1 MVLAIGTNSSAL
13 MASAAASS
21 VNKDMETSME
31 RLSTGKRINS
41 AADDAAGVA
50 IASRMTSEINGLNQ
64 AIRNASDG
72 QSMAATAEGAMVEI
86 ADMLQRMRELAVQS
100 SNDTLN
106 TNDRTNLNDEVTQ
119 LKAEIDRIATTTRF
133 NDVSMLDGTA
143 DITLQI
149 GAKAGES
156 LNFKVGNLGTT
167 ALGTSLTALTSS
179 AATSNSAEG
188 VAATKSISQMAFNGN
203 DTYGFTLTVGEG
215 DGSTTEALTIANAS
229 VTGNSASDVASKI
242 NTAISAAVTAGTLA
256 ADTVSASAN
265 GNVVT
270 IENKLGDSIAVSSFS
285 SAGNGTASYASI
297 SGAGE
302 SKLLTDTAA
311 TTSITNNGGGGA
323 TTASSTLALQAG
335 KDYSFNVNGTD
346 ITVTNL
352 GTGTTEADLL
362 ATLKLA
368 IGDGAAGS
376 TVTGQN
382 FSLQDSTGKNIEIKN
397 FVATSSP
404 VGSAGSMVMTVRV
417 DADSSTPSNTYAVGG
432 SDTTD
437 IDKGDIVQLSFT
449 EAEADYGFKL
459 GGTAFTVATA
469 SAGESLQDAL
479 ATTRDAINAAVAAT
493 TISDVT
499 ARLVDG
505 KLEIENTSTSAA
517 ITLDTFTSTGKPAVA
532 AGTATFAGTN
542 LTTQGSASTTNG
554 VKATP
559 SEMTLSVSEDD
570 TYSFK
575 IGGTQVTAEVVGGN
589 LDALVSA
596 VNSQSATTGVTA
608 AMSNGDILLSN
619 AAGSAINITDFASV
633 GTGVI
638 NAANAAGQGSSA
650 TLNDAGAV
658 TGASTAAAGTA
669 TATTMSLSMD
679 ATDDVTFQLSDG
691 RTTATVRLTSF
702 DTTDNSAM
710 LAEIQSALSN
720 AGSDITAAAASGTA
734 PIILTNAKGGEIDL
748 SNYTS
753 DGAGVMTASPGSEQG
768 VGKMLDDTG
777 VSGSQ
782 NAVSAI
788 DISTN
793 AGSQDAISTI
803 DRALETL
810 GSERSNLG
818 AVVNRL
824 DHTVNN
830 LTNIVVNTESAKGRI
845 EDADF
850 ASESTAMSK
859 AQILQ
864 QASTAMLAQANAS
877 KQGVLSLLQG

>member
-1 MVLAIGTNSSAL
+1 MVLAIATNSSAL
-13 MASAAASS
+13 LASAAASS

-31 RLSTGKRINS
+31 RLATGKRINS

-86 ADMLQRMRELAVQS
+86 SDMLQRMRELAVQS

-106 TNDRTNLNDEVTQ
+106 TNDRQNLNDEVTQ

-133 NDVSMLDGTA
+133 NDVNMLDGTA

-188 VAATKSISQMAFNGN
+188 VAATKSVSQMAFNGN

-215 DGSTTEALTIANAS
+215 DGSTTEALTIASAS

-256 ADTVSASAN
+256 ADTVSATAN

-270 IENKLGDSIAVSSFS
+270 IENKLGDSIAVSNFS

-302 SKLLTDTAA
+302 SKLLTDTGA
-311 TTSITNNGGGGA
+311 TTGVTNNGGGSA
-323 TTASSTLALQAG
+323 TTASSILALQAG

-346 ITVTNL
+346 ITVSNL
-352 GTGTTEADLL
+352 GTTTTEADLL

-382 FSLQDSTGKNIEIKN
+382 FSLQDTTGKEIEIKN

-404 VGSAGSMVMTVRV
+404 VGSAGSMVLSTRV
-417 DADSSTPSNTYAVGG
+417 DADASTPGNTYAVGG

-437 IDKGDIVQLSFT
+437 IDKGDIAQLSFT

-459 GGTAFTVATA
+459 GGQAFTVATA
-469 SAGESLQDAL
+469 SADKTLQEAL
-479 ATTRDAINAAVAAT
+479 AVTRDAINANT
-493 TISDVT
+493 TINSDVT

-505 KLEIENTSTSAA
+505 KLEIEVASGASAA
-517 ITLDTFTSTGKPAVA
+517 ATLDTFSSTGKPAVV
-532 AGTATFAGTN
+532 AGTATFANVN

-554 VKATP
+554 VEATP
-559 SEMTLSVSEDD
+559 SEMTMSFSEDD

-575 IGGTQVTAEVVGGN
+575 IGGTQVTAEVSGGN
-589 LDALVSA
+589 LDGMVSA
-596 VNSQSATTGVTA
+596 INSQSATTGVSA
-608 AMSNGDILLSN
+608 ALSNGDVLLSN
-619 AAGSAINITDFASV
+619 AAGSAITITDFAST
-633 GTGVI
+633 GTGIV

-650 TLNDAGAV
+650 TLTNSAAV

-669 TATTMSLSMD
+669 TATTMALSMD
-679 ATDDVTFQLSDG
+679 ATDDVTFQVSDG
-691 RTTATVRLTSF
+691 QTTATVRLTSF

-710 LAEIQSALSN
+710 LAEITSALSN
-720 AGSDITAAAASGTA
+720 AGSNITAAAANGTA
-734 PIILTNAKGGEIDL
+734 PIILTNATGGEIDL
-748 SNYTS
+748 TNFTS
-753 DGAGVMTASPGSEQG
+753 DGSGVMTASPGAQQG
-768 VGKMLDDTG
+768 VGKMLDDTS
-777 VSGSQ
+777 VSASQ

-788 DISTN
+788 DISTD

-803 DRALETL
+803 DRALESL
-810 GSERSNLG
+810 GGERANLG

-830 LTNIVVNTESAKGRI
+830 LTNIVVNTEASRGRI

-850 ASESTAMSK
+850 ATESTALSK